1 MEFMNLLLVVV
12 ISLPLLVVFD
22 YLIDIL
28 FCWLF
33 KYKYDGHRN
42 FLKFVFGNRKDNNQ
56 VLEDNENN
64 KGE

>member
-1 MEFMNLLLVVV
+1 MEFLNLFLVVV
-12 ISLPLLVVFD
+12 ISSPFLVVFD
-22 YLIDIL
+22 YLFDIL

-42 FLKFVFGNRKDNNQ
+42 FLKFVFGNRKDNYQ
-56 VLEDNENN
+56 DLEDKENN